1 MLKRVETSSM
11 VALEAVKNNSF
22 KAEVL
27 VLDTKADGVG
37 YSSKNAELGAD
48 IVAQVE
54 AAKAKIISGEIK
66 VARTYAEAKALPG
79 FPQKLQAKD
88 D

>member
-1 MLKRVETSSM
+1 MLKRVETASK
-11 VALEAVKNNSF
+11 VALDSVKNGTF
-22 KAEVL
+22 KAEVV

-37 YSSKNAELGAD
+37 FSSKNAELGAD
-48 IVAQVE
+48 IVAQIE

-66 VARTYAEAKALPG
+66 VAAKYADAKALPG

-88 D
+88 E

>member
-1 MLKRVETSSM
+1 MKQKQKLKKFKSNT
-11 VALEAVKNNSF
+11 F
-22 KAEVL
+22 KAEVV

-37 YSSKNAELGAD
+37 YSSKNTELGAD

-66 VARTYAEAKALPG
+66 VAKTNANGIRQVRVAM
-79 FPQKLQAKD
+79 
-88 D
+88 